1 MRQTK
6 VYGFEFGMVCLLL
19 HFADIPTVSILFFA
33 DDMLTLAAKHLTY
46 AQKQCKKQTNQEL
59 QKQFNGP
66 CQTKSQSESDYK
78 WMVLLIKLPNS
89 QADTKKQAGETGVL
103 LACTNI
109 FFWICLAVQ
118 QFPPAE
124 ELLIPISLGFSLA
137 QFIKTAYYLLIL
149 SFPLLSEWPS
159 GFVCWKKF
167 SSIFTFSLIHNV
179 NL

>member
-109 FFWICLAVQ
+109 FFLDLSSCSTISSRGRTFDSNLIGI
-118 QFPPAE
+118 QFG
-124 ELLIPISLGFSLA
+124 IVH
-137 QFIKTAYYLLIL
+137 QNC
-149 SFPLLSEWPS
+149 LLSID
-159 GFVCWKKF
+159 FVF
-167 SSIFTFSLIHNV
+167 SSAVGMAFWFCLLEEIQQYFHFFCDTQC
-179 NL
+179 